1 MNENKTDLPKDVLG
15 LYCHSGKI
23 DLEEITKGV
32 FVCKHCFVKIGVL
45 K

>member
-15 LYCHSGKI
+15 LYCYNCKI
-23 DLEEITKGV
+23 NLEEITNRI
-32 FVCKHCFVKIGVL
+32 FVCKHCFAKVGVL